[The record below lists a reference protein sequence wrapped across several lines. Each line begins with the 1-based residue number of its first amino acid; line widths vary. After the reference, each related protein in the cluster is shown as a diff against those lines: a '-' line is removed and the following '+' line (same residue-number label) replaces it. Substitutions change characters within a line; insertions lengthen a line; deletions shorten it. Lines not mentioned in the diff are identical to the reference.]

1 MTTTYYEIYAIS
13 SAGAVIK
20 RFNAGTDAHA
30 ACDAT
35 FHIAAAFP
43 VICPL
48 ADRLRLIGRRDG
60 KVVFSLDREV

>member
-13 SAGAVIK
+13 SAGAIIK

-35 FHIAAAFP
+35 FHIAAACP
-43 VICPL
+43 AIYPL
-48 ADRLRLIGRRDG
+48 ADRLRLIGRCDG
-60 KVVFSLDREV
+60 KVVFSSDWEV